1 MLLPNS
7 VFFCLIISHLLPFSL
22 GNTIPLDRN
31 VHLADEPGLDGAP
44 NADSSKVSSRDLEV
58 QFGPEPG
65 LDGAPKSDS
74 PKIFSRDLEVQ
85 FAPDP
90 ELNGAAKSDSSKVS
104 SRDLEVLF
112 GPEPGPNGA
121 PKPDSPK
128 VSSRDLEV
136 QFGPDPELSGAAKSG
151 SSKVSSR
158 DLDVQFAADPALD
171 GTPNPNGPPLSPRA
185 PSGLDKLLQNDQRCA
200 HRKNWHRSV
209 DLEKRAKPSDV
220 LWNVGQAVVVQMG
233 LAAWHAWGQAPEAIG
248 TYGLCGCT
256 AVAIVGQAGAIVAH
270 IQPNQ
275 AQFQNQMNHIR
286 NLYQTHIQG
295 QTLPRVFL
303 MTPALN
309 NVVQVQAWQDQ
320 VRSALT
326 ALGVSVQ
333 EEPYP
338 MVVNGGARDGTL
350 VVQRIAGAIKVWL
363 NEKLISSS

>member
-7 VFFCLIISHLLPFSL
+7 VFFCLIISHLLLFSL
-22 GNTIPLDRN
+22 GNTIPLNRN
-31 VHLADEPGLDGAP
+31 VHLADKPGLDGAP

-74 PKIFSRDLEVQ
+74 PKISSRDLEVQ

-209 DLEKRAKPSDV
+209 DLKKRAKPSDV
-220 LWNVGQAVVVQMG
+220 LWNVRPLRLHRRRDRGPSRRHRRSHPTEPGPVPEPDEPHPQPLSDPHPRAN
-233 LAAWHAWGQAPEAIG
+233 AASRFSHDAGVEQRG
-248 TYGLCGCT
+248 
-256 AVAIVGQAGAIVAH
+256 AGAGVAGSG
-270 IQPNQ
+270 PEC
-275 AQFQNQMNHIR
+275 ADR
-286 NLYQTHIQG
+286 SG
-295 QTLPRVFL
+295 GVGPGRTLPDGGERRRQGRDAGRS
-303 MTPALN
+303 THR
-309 NVVQVQAWQDQ
+309 WSDQ
-320 VRSALT
+320 
-326 ALGVSVQ
+326 GV
-333 EEPYP
+333 
-338 MVVNGGARDGTL
+338 A
-350 VVQRIAGAIKVWL
+350 
-363 NEKLISSS
+363 